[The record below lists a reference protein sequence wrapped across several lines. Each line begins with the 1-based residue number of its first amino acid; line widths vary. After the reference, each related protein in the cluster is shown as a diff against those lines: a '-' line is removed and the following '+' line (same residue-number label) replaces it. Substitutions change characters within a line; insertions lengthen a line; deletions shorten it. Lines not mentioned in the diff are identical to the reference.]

1 VRWLTLYARSRQ
13 IPLTAGLALLI
24 TMGIWGLGKIWDG
37 DGAGSVLAA
46 LGLSA
51 GAAVAGT
58 SLGASDFALERTAA
72 IVWFP
77 RRALHVVGVAVV
89 LGGLLLAV
97 RLSTP
102 GFAVRDSL
110 GFAGLAAL
118 GAVVAGG
125 QYAWIPPITWLAVAF
140 VVPVG
145 TGTGTWVLRW
155 LVQPS
160 GTTAAT
166 VTAVTL
172 AVLGTA
178 AYAAFGARR

>member
-1 VRWLTLYARSRQ
+1 MRWLTLYARSRQ
-13 IPLTAGLALLI
+13 IPLAAGLVLLV

-37 DGAGSVLAA
+37 PGAGPVLAA
-46 LGLSA
+46 LALSA

-89 LGGLLLAV
+89 IGGLLLAA

-102 GFAVRDSL
+102 DFAVRDSL

-140 VVPVG
+140 VVP
-145 TGTGTWVLRW
+145 TGPRVLLW

-160 GTTAAT
+160 GTPAAT